1 MQVLIHRG
9 AWSVRLVRIRPPR
22 ATAVCGAL
30 ATLSAPPGA
39 AGGPLP
45 RRALIA
51 PALRTNQG
59 MGQGSNILIIEL
71 NKSAPFQT
79 TRQHHGAV
87 ANADQAAD
95 GVTDRF
101 KHAAHFAVATFRNR
115 HAVPAISAFAAAG
128 FNGAEL
134 SHAIIELHTFEQALF
149 FFGIQGAQNAHGVFT
164 LQTKTRVHQL
174 VGQLPGTGQ
183 QQQTFGVQVQASDRL
198 PLALKQLRQTP
209 ENGWAVLWIVM
220 RYHLARGLVVRNH
233 AWRWRV
239 YAHANG
245 LAVDF
250 DVVAK
255 LNALTDVCRLRVH
268 GNSALEYQL
277 LHLQARAQARLRQ
290 HFVQLGAFR
299 LCRQNTLGWLQGN
312 VVLISIELAR
322 DHIFELV
329 NRHSC
334 RPV

>member
-1 MQVLIHRG
+1 M
-9 AWSVRLVRIRPPR
+9 
-22 ATAVCGAL
+22 
-30 ATLSAPPGA
+30 
-39 AGGPLP
+39 
-45 RRALIA
+45 
-51 PALRTNQG
+51 TNC
-59 MGQGSNILIIEL
+59 LE
-71 NKSAPFQT
+71 
-79 TRQHHGAV
+79 
-87 ANADQAAD
+87 
-95 GVTDRF
+95 
-101 KHAAHFAVATFRNR
+101 HAAHFAVAAFRNR
-115 HAVPAISAFAAAG
+115 HAVPAIGAFAATG

-134 SHAIIELHTFEQALF
+134 SHAIVELHTFEQALF
-149 FFGIQGAQNAHGVFT
+149 FFGIQGAQDAHGVFT

-174 VGQLPGTGQ
+174 VGQLPGAGQ
-183 QQQTFGVQVQASDRL
+183 QQQTFGVQVQPPDRL

-233 AWRWRV
+233 AGGRRV

-250 DVVAK
+250 DVVTK
-255 LNALTDVCRLRVH
+255 LDALTDVCRLRVH
-268 GNSALEYQL
+268 GNSSLENQL

-290 HFVQLGAFR
+290 HFVQLRTFR

-312 VVLISIELAR
+312 VVLIGIELAR

-329 NRHSC
+329 NRHSS